1 MSESDGM
8 DDVVDG
14 GLRQSLMV
22 ASRIAETLARKR
34 QEAQRQQEHLDS
46 QAAHEAQARLA
57 AERSAAHAALAPVE
71 KDQWWDKAQPSDIAT
86 AYSVAEAWKDHDPTA
101 LAASERIRQEVF
113 ARYGIDTRDV
123 GTDTAYLESGIHTVA
138 TERARL
144 AAPGTAAGV
153 QGQDDHKSQLQSAI
167 EWAAEEDPRFYAE
180 WRNRQGFTDT
190 VEDQR
195 SVEKELIQYWQT
207 ASAPAVGQST
217 EGVDQTQ
224 SKADHQTDLGRA
236 TEWAKEHDRKFYDD
250 WKLRHDFA
258 DTVADERS
266 DENRLI
272 RHWQAATGAQLA
284 SQSAAVEHEK
294 AMQLLAAARAE
305 ELRAQ
310 AAKLAP
316 QMERH
321 QVPVEYLANP
331 ELTKALQLA
340 HNAKTPKALEVADAA
355 VKERLYLIGKDGI
368 NGPDIDQLRKE
379 TTANVNGAGEEH
391 FKDPAFV
398 DAAKNLHEAKLLAE
412 GGFKGD
418 KWSTQEQ
425 RYERAEKELF
435 ARMEGVGRE
444 IENRV
449 TGNDSSRLKDQ
460 GLKAETTSASDYGSA
475 ERQNAFAASLADSGA
490 NESQVRGRVAA
501 ERSEASHPRGALTMG
516 KGAAK
521 ARKSPTGASKGA
533 ERFKGGPSK

>member
-22 ASRIAETLARKR
+22 ASRIAETLARRR

-46 QAAHEAQARLA
+46 QAAHEGAARLA

-71 KDQWWDKAQPSDIAT
+71 KDQWWDKAQPSDIA
-86 AYSVAEAWKDHDPTA
+86 AAHAVAEGWKDHDPAA
-101 LAASERIRQEVF
+101 LGASEKIRQEVLT
-113 ARYGIDTRDV
+113 RYGIDTHDV
-123 GTDTAYLESGIHTVA
+123 GMDTTYLESGIQTVA
-138 TERARL
+138 TERARKSAL
-144 AAPGTAAGV
+144 DLSQEEARKAAA
-153 QGQDDHKSQLQSAI
+153 
-167 EWAAEEDPRFYAE
+167 
-180 WRNRQGFTDT
+180 
-190 VEDQR
+190 
-195 SVEKELIQYWQT
+195 
-207 ASAPAVGQST
+207 
-217 EGVDQTQ
+217 
-224 SKADHQTDLGRA
+224 
-236 TEWAKEHDRKFYDD
+236 
-250 WKLRHDFA
+250 
-258 DTVADERS
+258 
-266 DENRLI
+266 
-272 RHWQAATGAQLA
+272 
-284 SQSAAVEHEK
+284 EHEK

-316 QMERH
+316 EMERH
-321 QVPVEYLANP
+321 QVPAEYLANP
-331 ELTKALQLA
+331 ALAQALQQA
-340 HNAKTPKALEVADAA
+340 HNAKTPKALDVADAA
-355 VKERLYLIGKDGI
+355 VKERMFLIGKDGI

-379 TTANVNGAGEEH
+379 TTANVYGAGEEH

-435 ARMEGVGRE
+435 ARMEDVGRD

-460 GLKAETTSASDYGSA
+460 GLKTETTSASDYGSA
-475 ERQNAFAASLADSGA
+475 EHHQKFAESLAGTGA
-490 NESQVRGRVAA
+490 NETQIRGRLAA
-501 ERSEASHPRGALTMG
+501 ARSEGTHPSTAVTAG
-516 KGAAK
+516 KATK
-521 ARKSPTGASKGA
+521 ARKSRPGAAAGVQ
-533 ERFKGGPSK
+533 RGNPGLGR